1 MSTTTNNTNTARKD
15 VQFTATTTSGKAY
28 TIFCKSVAILFSLAF
43 QIIDPGRKLTSA
55 DFFRLVSCLWIVNH
69 QKWKLAG
76 ICSISTSVLDN
87 AFCQARRCIE
97 GSICGH
103 CYAARQQA
111 RDTGLAE
118 HNLLNGYILR
128 NVLIPVSAFKHLFF
142 IFPYLRIES
151 FGDVENVI
159 QARNYLRIIKAFPRI
174 RCAIWS
180 KNIEIWRQAIAWE
193 GMPKNATY
201 IHSSSYINRAE
212 DPDPKVYWFVDH
224 VFTAYTKA
232 YAEQNN
238 IAINCGGRKCLDCI
252 RARKN
257 CYYRNTERFI
267 NELKK

>member
-1 MSTTTNNTNTARKD
+1 MTTTTTTNTARKD
-15 VQFTATTTSGKAY
+15 AQFTATTNAGKVIR
-28 TIFCKSVAILFSLAF
+28 IFCKSVAILFSIAF
-43 QIIDPGRKLTSA
+43 QIIDPGHKLTSA
-55 DFFRLVSCLWIVNH
+55 DFHRLVSCLWIVNH
-69 QKWKLAG
+69 QARKLAG

-87 AFCQARRCIE
+87 AFCKARRCIE
-97 GSICGH
+97 GCICQH
-103 CYAARQQA
+103 CYAERQQEYQA
-111 RDTGLAE
+111 GLAE

-128 NVLIPVSAFKHLFF
+128 NVLIPVSAFKSLLF

-151 FGDVENVI
+151 FGDVENVT

-212 DPDPKVYWFVDH
+212 DPDQKVYWFVDH
-224 VFTAYTKA
+224 VFTVYTKA
-232 YAEQNN
+232 FAAQNN
-238 IAINCGGRKCLDCI
+238 ITINCGGKKCLDCI